1 MNLSSD
7 YLLRLKGA
15 KDGFVLPDDK
25 DHVDDTHAEIALR
38 IQGKALSFLDLSR
51 CRSLTQLF
59 IGGMMPQLCPN
70 LSFLDI
76 SYTACRDIS
85 QLCESLPALRSL
97 NIAGLQLLTPTARD
111 LERLDALE
119 ILSLR
124 KSNVTDVRSLARL
137 HCLRSLDLG
146 ETTLEH
152 YGGILRGKRRLEE
165 LLLDECVLLGGDA
178 ALADFEAG
186 LAHLERLKLVNLNGG
201 SVEHWSDRLLAA
213 VQRPLAR
220 ESLVRRAALF
230 EAVAANNAAEAHFLL
245 TSGVDVQA
253 RARLEDL
260 PFFFDLWQTRCCFAR
275 AKLQTPFF
283 VFEDAPGVGLLP
295 PTALH
300 VAVFF
305 NSRDAVKLL
314 LYHGADP
321 EARTFVADIAASDRA
336 ELRELRRERDA
347 KEKERDRALT
357 VAGARRAVHARDLV
371 QLCYERNV
379 HRFTEGMVERKV
391 AGWKAACELHR
402 RRLDDLLRLGGNV
415 HSKVARRRADPR
427 RRRQRLRRLS
437 VEDVAASEAAEALLF
452 GASDGYF
459 PAPYDTGDAADAA
472 AAAVAAG
479 AKPAAAAAAIVETVT
494 QRRRREAALARR
506 QQEEDELIAELLGA
520 VAGASTAADA
530 AADAAATAPAAEVDS
545 DAVAR
550 RRKLQALRQSIA
562 EALPDDGD
570 AAADATPATGASN
583 AAPATSASAPS
594 VDVAL
599 PRVPLQMFAWRD
611 HAAAAALAQAA
622 RAAPGDSSDE
632 EDAAAQLARRQAA
645 YESLPSSAQSLL
657 DGDAASPAA
666 SAKLQRRASSRFDG
680 GDGDALRSSASAP
693 LFRPRSGSVV
703 AAPPPPQRRQSAAFL
718 QPLVVAAQEDA
729 QLAAALAAAEAAESA
744 TAQSEAVAA
753 QLLQQAQHA
762 ATRSRQQ
769 QRKTKAQV
777 AAEEAAAAAQ
787 KAAQE
792 AARQRRELRVL
803 GAASFVFDESRHVE
817 ALQRIADR
825 DAAQQRH
832 DARARERWLQLEQR
846 EAQRARGVRLP
857 PLADVADVTN
867 STAAAS
873 RGPPA
878 STEVALRLEGLELQ
892 ALREEQ
898 RRVERNARR
907 LSPASRRALFL
918 RETQERALQKH
929 EKRPARCAAPGAP
942 SDAAAAAQR
951 SPRATVG
958 ESPAAAAPRPPSS
971 RSASRASCS
980 IDATSPRAAAASKAS
995 DAAVRKRRALSDA
1008 APPAACASSK
1018 TPRSP

>member
-38 IQGKALSFLDLSR
+38 IQGKTLSFLDLSR
-51 CRSLTQLF
+51 CRSLTQMF
-59 IGGMMPQLCPN
+59 IGGTMPQLCPN

-85 QLCESLPALRSL
+85 QLCECLPALRSL
-97 NIAGLQLLTPTARD
+97 NIAGLQLLTPHARA
-111 LERLDALE
+111 LEHLDALE

-152 YGGILRGKRRLEE
+152 YDGVLRGKRRLEE

-201 SVEHWSDRLLAA
+201 SLEHWGERLLAA

-220 ESLVRRAALF
+220 EPLVRRASLF

-245 TSGVDVQA
+245 SSGVDVQA
-253 RARLEDL
+253 RARLEDV

-283 VFEDAPGVGLLP
+283 IFEDAADVGLLP

-300 VAVFF
+300 VAIFF

-314 LYHGADP
+314 LHHGADP
-321 EARTFVADIAASDRA
+321 EARTFVADVAPSDRV

-357 VAGARRAVHARDLV
+357 VAGTRRAVNARDLV

-459 PAPYDTGDAADAA
+459 PAPYDTGDAADADA
-472 AAAVAAG
+472 AAAAAGGAG
-479 AKPAAAAAAIVETVT
+479 AKPVASAASAAIVETVA

-506 QQEEDELIAELLGA
+506 QLEEDELIAELLGA
-520 VAGASTAADA
+520 VAGASTSTDA
-530 AADAAATAPAAEVDS
+530 AAGVSEAPGDATAAAAPAAEGDS
-545 DAVAR
+545 DAAAR

-562 EALPDDGD
+562 DALPDDGGV
-570 AAADATPATGASN
+570 AAD
-583 AAPATSASAPS
+583 AAPATDETTAQPAGANAPS

-599 PRVPLQMFAWRD
+599 PRVPLQMFSWRD
-611 HAAAAALAQAA
+611 HAAVRKLCGRPRRYVADLLPVDPAEAAALARAAQAA
-622 RAAPGDSSDE
+622 REARAGDSSDE

-645 YESLPSSAQSLL
+645 YESLPSSAQSLP
-657 DGDAASPAA
+657 DGDPASPFA

-693 LFRPRSGSVV
+693 LFRPRSGSV

-718 QPLVVAAQEDA
+718 QPLVVAAAEDA

-753 QLLQQAQHA
+753 QLLQQAQRA

-769 QRKTKAQV
+769 QRKTKAQI
-777 AAEEAAAAAQ
+777 AAEEAAAAAE
-787 KAAQE
+787 KAAAE

-803 GAASFVFDESRHVE
+803 GAASFVFVESRHVV

-867 STAAAS
+867 STAAAA

-878 STEVALRLEGLELQ
+878 APRGDGPARERSASPPGRPLARAASTVARPAATPAAPAPSEKPSLSEEVALRLEGLELQ
-892 ALREEQ
+892 ALRDEQ
-898 RRVERNARR
+898 RRIERNARR
-907 LSPASRRALFL
+907 LSPASRRAQFL

-929 EKRPARCAAPGAP
+929 EKRQAR
-942 SDAAAAAQR
+942 R
-951 SPRATVG
+951 V
-958 ESPAAAAPRPPSS
+958 
-971 RSASRASCS
+971 
-980 IDATSPRAAAASKAS
+980 
-995 DAAVRKRRALSDA
+995 
-1008 APPAACASSK
+1008 
-1018 TPRSP
+1018 

>member
-124 KSNVTDVRSLARL
+124 KSNVTDVRSLASL

-479 AKPAAAAAAIVETVT
+479 AKPAAAAAIVETVA

-530 AADAAATAPAAEVDS
+530 AADAGEGPGDATAATAPAAEVDS

-611 HAAAAALAQAA
+611 HAAVRKLCGRPRRYVADLLPIDPAEAAALAQAA

-753 QLLQQAQHA
+753 QLLQQAQRA

-878 STEVALRLEGLELQ
+878 STVAGPSAKPSLSEEVALRLEGLELQ

-929 EKRPARCAAPGAP
+929 EKRPAR
-942 SDAAAAAQR
+942 R
-951 SPRATVG
+951 V
-958 ESPAAAAPRPPSS
+958 
-971 RSASRASCS
+971 
-980 IDATSPRAAAASKAS
+980 
-995 DAAVRKRRALSDA
+995 
-1008 APPAACASSK
+1008 
-1018 TPRSP
+1018 